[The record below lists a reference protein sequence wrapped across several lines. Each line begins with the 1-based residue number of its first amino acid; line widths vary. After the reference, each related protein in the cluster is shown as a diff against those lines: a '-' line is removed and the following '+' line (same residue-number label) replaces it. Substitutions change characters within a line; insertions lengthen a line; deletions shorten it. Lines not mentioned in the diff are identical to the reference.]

1 MSKPAPSYN
10 SSNGLLEELLLK
22 KNKAFAK
29 LNHALNT
36 DENSDCFDE
45 KIVVYKCSLTLI
57 EDALKFYTQN
67 DNNFDE
73 RHYAAQIYR
82 QLNDIKMKTIIRLN
96 DLYELNKPK
105 PSKPTQSSSSLN
117 SKYLSSCISAA
128 SDILLD
134 TSIDSTYKRKSKLEK
149 SQIGLPFDFK
159 LVQHVG
165 LTNNRFDVN
174 II

>member
-1 MSKPAPSYN
+1 
-10 SSNGLLEELLLK
+10 
-22 KNKAFAK
+22 
-29 LNHALNT
+29 
-36 DENSDCFDE
+36 
-45 KIVVYKCSLTLI
+45 
-57 EDALKFYTQN
+57 
-67 DNNFDE
+67 
-73 RHYAAQIYR
+73 
-82 QLNDIKMKTIIRLN
+82 LNDIKMKTIIRLN